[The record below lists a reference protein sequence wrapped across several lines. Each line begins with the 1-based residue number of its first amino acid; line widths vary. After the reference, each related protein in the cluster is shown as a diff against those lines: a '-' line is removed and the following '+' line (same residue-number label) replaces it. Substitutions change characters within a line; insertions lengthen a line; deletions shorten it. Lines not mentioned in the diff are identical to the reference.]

1 LVETQDENQI
11 GAAGLDPYSS
21 CLAPFRNTLHME
33 SKSRNSQVTCL
44 LVEPAYPGY
53 GKGFYVNYGL
63 TLLAQLVREADMSVG
78 MLSAQIDDLTP
89 EEAVEKILALDP
101 KVVGFTCMTVSF
113 NWVARTAALLK
124 KKAPQIHTIQGGT
137 HLTAI
142 PERTMD
148 EAPGIDIGV
157 IGEGEKIIVPLLK
170 ALIGNNKTS
179 DIPGLIFRIG
189 DGYQINER
197 PPLVEDL
204 STLPIPAYDLLDPR
218 SFINTTY
225 GVLSAP
231 ILSSRG
237 CPGKCKFCYKKT
249 FGNRIRRRTSEHIL
263 NEIEHLIKNYGIEHF
278 SFEDDLFTASKKS
291 LGAFFDEMD
300 RRKLRFEWSCW
311 TRVDT
316 VDSKILRSM
325 KNHGCSLIRYGIESG
340 SQEILDRN
348 EKRTTLEQIRRAFDL
363 TRNAGIMIMGC
374 FMFGNMGETR
384 ESAQET
390 MDLIKQLKPEMLYMS
405 SCMPYPGTEVARWAE
420 ENGYLATSNWD
431 EYQESGAFPVMR
443 TDDLTAEEVQQIRQR
458 ANDILRKDLV
468 WRLRR
473 FINTLKHPYR
483 FWKKLKLIFC

>member
-1 LVETQDENQI
+1 MIPQL
-11 GAAGLDPYSS
+11 
-21 CLAPFRNTLHME
+21 E

-44 LVEPAYPGY
+44 LIEPAYPGY
-53 GKGFYVNYGL
+53 GKGYYVNNGL
-63 TLLAQLVREADMSVG
+63 TLLAQLVREADISVG
-78 MLSAQIDDLTP
+78 ILCAQIDNLTS

-124 KKAPQIHTIQGGT
+124 KKAPQIHTILGGT

-170 ALIGNNKTS
+170 TLIENKKTS
-179 DIPGLIFRIG
+179 DIPGVIFRID

-204 STLPIPAYDLLDPR
+204 SSLPIPAYDLLDPR
-218 SFINTTY
+218 SFINITY
-225 GVLSAP
+225 GGLSVP
-231 ILSSRG
+231 ILASRG
-237 CPGKCKFCYKKT
+237 CPGKCKFCYKET
-249 FGNRIRRRTSEHIL
+249 FGNQIRRRTNEHIL
-263 NEIEHLIKNYGIEHF
+263 NEIEYLIENFGIDHF

-291 LGAFFDEMD
+291 LCEFFDEMD

-316 VDSKILRSM
+316 VDSEILRSM
-325 KNHGCSLIRYGIESG
+325 KCHGCSYIRYGIESG
-340 SQEILDRN
+340 SQEILDWN
-348 EKRTTLEQIRRAFDL
+348 EKHTTLKQIRRAFDL
-363 TRNAGIMIMGC
+363 TRNAGIRIMGC
-374 FMFGNMGETR
+374 FMFGNIGETR

-390 MDLIKQLKPEMLYMS
+390 IDLIKQLKPEMLYLS
-405 SCMPYPGTEVARWAE
+405 SCIPYPGTEVARWAE
-420 ENGYLATSNWD
+420 EKGYCATSNWE

-443 TDDLTAEEVQQIRQR
+443 TDDLTAEEVQQIRHR
-458 ANDILRKDLV
+458 ANEILHKDLV
-468 WRLRR
+468 WQLRR
-473 FINTLKHPYR
+473 LINSLKNPYR
-483 FWKKLKLIFC
+483 LWKKLKLIYGK